1 MSVRW
6 LVGWLVCLLVGR
18 PVCHN
23 FLQGQK
29 VTLPCCCR
37 RRKTVTDNSSRVVVV
52 NQNNPSIFLFIYVF
66 VYLSLHLYIYIHLC
80 MYSSISASN
89 DLALLVYSVQNPIY
103 AK

>member
-1 MSVRW
+1 MEDIKKY
-6 LVGWLVCLLVGR
+6 
-18 PVCHN
+18 PHYY
-23 FLQGQK
+23 FL
-29 VTLPCCCR
+29 P
-37 RRKTVTDNSSRVVVV
+37 DNSSRVVVV
-52 NQNNPSIFLFIYVF
+52 NQNMYPSIYLFIYVF